1 MNGMKRPPKP
11 KMMSA
16 SGGSGMPRFGSRAM
30 RPGGMAKG
38 GKVEKMAAG
47 GRPMKQT
54 DMRKAAASQPP
65 SKMPPRPM
73 GGPGGRPM
81 PRVEVPSRDGP
92 VPPRPMMG
100 GQGRPM
106 PQTMPPRAMGGPG
119 GPSPAM
125 QQMAQQAMAQTNR
138 AQIGAPRPVGAVA
151 ATNGSGPSQMS
162 QSAMQRGQSAMQ
174 RSVPPPAGGA
184 AGGLSQMARPPG
196 MAKGGKVPMEK
207 WEHSSKDLAQDKK
220 LAAKRGMSLEKWE
233 KSAADKKHDTQQSM
247 KGLKKGGVAKM
258 ARGGGVET
266 KGKTRGKFI

>member
-38 GKVEKMAAG
+38 GKVEKMATG
-47 GRPMKQT
+47 GRPMTQSQMREQAVKQ
-54 DMRKAAASQPP
+54 APG
-65 SKMPPRPM
+65 KMAPPRAM

-81 PRVEVPSRDGP
+81 PRVEVPGRDGP

-119 GPSPAM
+119 RPGPQIP
-125 QQMAQQAMAQTNR
+125 QTSLPDPR
-138 AQIGAPRPVGAVA
+138 GMVGTGGPGAPPPPINAVR

-162 QSAMQRGQSAMQ
+162 QSAMQ

>member
-47 GRPMKQT
+47 GRPMTQSQMREQAVKQ
-54 DMRKAAASQPP
+54 APG
-65 SKMPPRPM
+65 KMAPPRAM

-106 PQTMPPRAMGGPG
+106 PQTMPPRAMGGPD
-119 GPSPAM
+119 
-125 QQMAQQAMAQTNR
+125 
-138 AQIGAPRPVGAVA
+138 
-151 ATNGSGPSQMS
+151 GPSQMS
-162 QSAMQRGQSAMQ
+162 QSAMRSAPPPASGGGGGLSQLSQSAMQ
-174 RSVPPPAGGA
+174 
-184 AGGLSQMARPPG
+184 QMAARPG